1 MTQLALDIDWPI
13 NSFHL
18 LSTLADC
25 SRLTEIWLFLSDH
38 HCFES
43 NTMKTLLKL
52 AYNVRTLGISYDDD
66 STSIPADIWS
76 AISHQVE
83 HLKVRTTYVEC
94 MQMVLECMKH
104 LSSIVFVRNR
114 GSKNSWADI
123 IEWLTE
129 RGRQFAQSDDHRS
142 LQVWHDE
149 TSSELPEMT
158 TDH

>member
-18 LSTLADC
+18 LSTMADC
-25 SRLTEIWLFLSDH
+25 SRLTEIWLFLSNH
-38 HCFES
+38 HYFES
-43 NTMKTLLKL
+43 NTMKTLLNL

-66 STSIPADIWS
+66 STSIPEDICA
-76 AISHQVE
+76 AISRQVE

-94 MQMVLECMKH
+94 MQMVLECVKH
-104 LSSIVFVRNR
+104 LSSVVFLRDR

-129 RGRQFAQSDDHRS
+129 RGRQFSQSDDHRS
-142 LQVWHDE
+142 LQVWLDE
-149 TSSELPEMT
+149 TSSELSEIKT
-158 TDH
+158 GH